1 MSCSRSTS
9 NLMNLVRER
18 AAFSIMITNK
28 SSQFQR
34 LKIIKRRLF
43 IDVNDM
49 KKGELKLFPTP

>member
-1 MSCSRSTS
+1 MSCSRRTS
-9 NLMNLVRER
+9 NLMNLVQER
-18 AAFSIMITNK
+18 AALSMMITNK

>member
-1 MSCSRSTS
+1 
-9 NLMNLVRER
+9 MNLVRER